1 MDENNN
7 FKTYQLI
14 VGDLNN
20 CISCDKKIQD
30 EFIFYRLYFREWR
43 SMTINIKWVKFSG
56 DTTIFSLIDS
66 LISLASIWA
75 TFHFKERLLLI
86 ISTPLSHLVIFLLKH
101 STYFIL
107 LLLFFCFST
116 ILLGSKSDIECT
128 IPTEIQTVSRLCA
141 GQAPFAICLYL
152 IHVNTTLT
160 LL

>member
-20 CISCDKKIQD
+20 SISCDKKIQY

-56 DTTIFSLIDS
+56 DTTIFSFIDS

-75 TFHFKERLLLI
+75 TFSLQRKI
-86 ISTPLSHLVIFLLKH
+86 IIDYLHPSISF
-101 STYFIL
+101 SYF
-107 LLLFFCFST
+107 S
-116 ILLGSKSDIECT
+116 S
-128 IPTEIQTVSRLCA
+128 
-141 GQAPFAICLYL
+141 
-152 IHVNTTLT
+152 
-160 LL
+160 